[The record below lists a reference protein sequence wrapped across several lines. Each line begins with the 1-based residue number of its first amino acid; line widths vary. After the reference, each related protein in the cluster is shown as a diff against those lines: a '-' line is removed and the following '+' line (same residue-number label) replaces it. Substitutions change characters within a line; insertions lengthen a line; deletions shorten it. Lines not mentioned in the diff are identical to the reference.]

1 MSITFI
7 DKTDLQ
13 NPEKKKRKLLDPHF
27 KDHGTLGLNILNSVW
42 TILA

>member
-13 NPEKKKRKLLDPHF
+13 NPEKKRKLLDPHF
-27 KDHGTLGLNILNSVW
+27 KDHGTLGLNILNIVW